1 MRETRGKFALHG
13 VATRVVGACF
23 GDGGEKKKEKVR
35 ERGRGRAG
43 GREGGKERVS
53 GSRGAFS

>member
-1 MRETRGKFALHG
+1 MRETRGKFALYG

-23 GDGGEKKKEKVR
+23 GDGGEEKKR
-35 ERGRGRAG
+35 ESERKRKRAG
-43 GREGGKERVS
+43 GREGEKERVS